1 MKRLLATTIVATLG
15 LGACRARPDADLPA
29 IYREMEVPGERL
41 ASPDVQRQG
50 RLIFHERCA
59 ACHGDLA
66 DGRGP
71 GARGLAVSP
80 ADLTDAAWRA
90 RNDER
95 RVFYEVAEGS
105 HGRPMPEWK
114 ATLSPGE
121 IWSLVAYIR
130 TLSDSPL
137 AGGSANMATKP
148 QGARP
153 RDRL

>member
-1 MKRLLATTIVATLG
+1 MKRLLAATIVATLG

-41 ASPDVQRQG
+41 ASADVRRQG
-50 RLIFHERCA
+50 RVIFHEHCA
-59 ACHGDLA
+59 SCHGDVA
-66 DGRGP
+66 DGKGP
-71 GARGLAVSP
+71 GARGLAVPP

-90 RNDER
+90 RTDDR
-95 RVFYEVAEGS
+95 RVFYEIAEGS
-105 HGRPMPEWK
+105 HGKPMPEWK

-130 TLSDSPL
+130 SLSDSPL
-137 AGGSANMATKP
+137 AGASDGMAAKP
-148 QGARP
+148 QGMRP